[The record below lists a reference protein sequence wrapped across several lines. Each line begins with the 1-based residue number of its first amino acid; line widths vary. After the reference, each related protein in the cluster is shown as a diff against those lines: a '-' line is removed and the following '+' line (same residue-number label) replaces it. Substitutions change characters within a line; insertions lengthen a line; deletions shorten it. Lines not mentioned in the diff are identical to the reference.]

1 MGVLEA
7 LKLTAQAMSSARTLK
22 DAMQVL
28 LETISKQIETDAC
41 SIFIFD
47 EKKDDFVLVA
57 TTRLKYLLPGQCRV
71 SKGEGLVA
79 AVAEHAEPI
88 LLEDATQDPRNIELV
103 ALGTESAY
111 RAFMGVPIIH
121 AGEVLGVF
129 VAQNASS
136 RMFSEGDEAFVV
148 TLAAQLSGNI
158 AQALESGRIVETI
171 ASYGKH
177 KSLKL
182 QGIGA
187 ASGVAIGEA
196 VVVAPQ
202 ADFNMV
208 FERASEDILGDLD
221 KFEKALDAVRKD
233 IRAMDAELS
242 ETLSEDERALFGAY
256 LKILESKSFVQGVVE
271 RVEAGQWV
279 QSALKN
285 AVSKNAKVFEEM
297 SDEYLKERA
306 TDIRDI
312 GRRILAYLQSLDH
325 VRRHYS
331 PSTILVGHE
340 ITASM
345 LAEVP
350 KKQLR
355 AVVSIKGSINSHVA
369 ILANALGIPAVM
381 GVELLPLEVI
391 AGRNLIVDG
400 YTGRVFIDPHHALQ
414 KAYQRLLSEEQELQ
428 ENLQELIPLPT
439 KTLDEVEISLK
450 ANVGLVADIDSAIA
464 QGADGVG
471 LYRSEVPYM
480 IRDRF
485 PGDEEQRVIYRQF
498 LESFSPKFVVMR
510 ALDIGGDKDLPYFQ
524 FEEENPYLG
533 WRGIRVLLDH
543 PEIFAQQ
550 VRAMLK
556 ASVNLNNLQIML
568 PMVSRLDEITRS
580 IELIKDVYEE
590 ELASGSVVVWPK
602 IGVMVEVPSLI
613 HVIDEVLALVDFIS
627 IGTNDLTQY
636 LLAVD
641 RNNSHVES
649 YYDSFDPAVLR
660 AISFIISRAIFYQK
674 PCGICGELAGDP
686 LATILLIGMGFT
698 QLSMSASKLLRV
710 KWVVRGVSQG
720 SCQKILQQALSLK
733 SSEDIRKLVS
743 SSLVEAGF
751 GGLIRAGKH

>member
-7 LKLTAQAMSSARTLK
+7 LKLTAQAISSAKTLK
-22 DAMQVL
+22 EAMQVL
-28 LETISKQIETDAC
+28 LETICKQVETDAC
-41 SIFIFD
+41 SIFIVD

-57 TTRLKYLLPGQCRV
+57 TTRLKYLLPGQCRIAR
-71 SKGEGLVA
+71 GEGLVS
-79 AVAEHAEPI
+79 AVAEHGESI
-88 LLEDATQDPRNIELV
+88 LLEDATQDVRNVELV

-121 AGEVLGVF
+121 AGETLGVV
-129 VAQNASS
+129 VAQNSS
-136 RMFSEGDEAFVV
+136 TRMFSEGDEAFVV

-158 AQALESGRIVETI
+158 AQALESGRIVESI

-182 QGIGA
+182 QGVGA

-202 ADFNMV
+202 ADFSIV
-208 FERASEDILGDLD
+208 FERASEDIPGDIE

-242 ETLSEDERALFGAY
+242 ESLSEDERALFGAY
-256 LKILESKSFVQGVVE
+256 LKILESKSFIQGVIE

-285 AVSKNAKVFEEM
+285 VVSKNAKVFEEM

-312 GRRILAYLQSLDH
+312 GRRVLAYLQSLEQA
-325 VRRHYS
+325 RRHYA
-331 PSTILVGHE
+331 PNTILVGNE

-350 KKQLR
+350 KRQLR
-355 AVVSIKGSINSHVA
+355 AVVSIKGSVNSHVA

-381 GVELLPLEVI
+381 GVELLPLEII

-414 KAYQRLLSEEQELQ
+414 KAYQRLLTEEQELQ
-428 ENLQELIPLPT
+428 ENLQGLIPLPAE
-439 KTLDEVEISLK
+439 TLDGVVVSLK
-450 ANVGLVADIDSAIA
+450 ANVGLVADIDSALA

-498 LESFSPKFVVMR
+498 LESFSPKVVTMR

-533 WRGIRVLLDH
+533 WRGIRILLDH

-556 ASVNLNNLQIML
+556 ASINLNNLQIML
-568 PMVSRLDEITRS
+568 PMVSRLDEIVRAKA
-580 IELIKDVYEE
+580 LILDVYQE
-590 ELASGSVVVWPK
+590 ELAEGSAIILPK

-613 HVIDEVLALVDFIS
+613 YVIDEVLALVDFVS

-641 RNNSHVES
+641 RNNSRVES
-649 YYDSFDPAVLR
+649 YYDSFDPSVLR
-660 AISFIISRAIFYQK
+660 AIALIISRAKAHQK
-674 PCGICGELAGDP
+674 PCGICGELGGDP
-686 LATILLIGMGFT
+686 LGTILLIGMGFSE
-698 QLSMSASKLLRV
+698 LSMSASKLLRV
-710 KWVVRGVSQG
+710 KWVIRGFSQKF
-720 SCQKILQQALSLK
+720 CEKVLEKALLLN
-733 SSEDIRKLVS
+733 SSEDIRKLVTM
-743 SSLVEAGF
+743 SLVEAGF

>member
-7 LKLTAQAMSSARTLK
+7 LKLTAQAMSSAKTLK

-57 TTRLKYLLPGQCRV
+57 TTRLKYLLPGQCRIAR
-71 SKGEGLVA
+71 GEGLVS

-103 ALGTESAY
+103 ALGTESSY

-121 AGEVLGVF
+121 AGEVLGVV
-129 VAQNASS
+129 VAQNAST

-202 ADFNMV
+202 ADFSMV
-208 FERASEDILGDLD
+208 FERASEDIPGDLE
-221 KFEKALDAVRKD
+221 KFEKALEAVRKD
-233 IRAMDAELS
+233 IRAMDAELAES
-242 ETLSEDERALFGAY
+242 LSEDERALFGAY
-256 LKILESKSFVQGVVE
+256 LKILESKSFVQGVIE

-297 SDEYLKERA
+297 SDDYLKERA

-312 GRRILAYLQSLDH
+312 GRRILAYLQSLDQT
-325 VRRHYS
+325 RRHYA
-331 PSTILVGHE
+331 PNTILVGHE

-355 AVVSIKGSINSHVA
+355 AVVSIKGSVNSHVA

-381 GVELLPLEVI
+381 GVELLPLEI
-391 AGRNLIVDG
+391 MSGRNLIVDG

-414 KAYQRLLSEEQELQ
+414 KAYQRLLNEEQELQ
-428 ENLQELIPLPT
+428 ENLRELIPLPCQ
-439 KTLDEVEISLK
+439 TLDGVNVSLK
-450 ANVGLVADIDSAIA
+450 ANVGLVADIDSAMA

-498 LESFSPKFVVMR
+498 LESFSPKTVVMR

-556 ASVNLNNLQIML
+556 ASVNLNNLHIML

-580 IELIKDVYEE
+580 LELMKDVYQE
-590 ELASGSVVVWPK
+590 ELDAGSSVTWPK

-613 HVIDEVLALVDFIS
+613 YVIDEVLELVDFIS

-641 RNNSHVES
+641 RNNSHVEA

-660 AISFIISRAIFYQK
+660 AIAFIMSRANFYQK

-710 KWVVRGVSQG
+710 KWVITGIAREK
-720 SCQKILQQALSLK
+720 CQKILENALSLR
-733 SSEDIRKLVS
+733 SSGEIRKLVS
-743 SSLVEAGF
+743 EALVDAGF